1 MTESKP
7 RVIVIAGPTASNKT
21 AVGLELAEMCA
32 GEIVSADSVQI
43 YRYMDIGSA
52 KPTREERARVIHHM
66 IDVRYPD
73 EDFSAGKYVREARQR
88 TSEILHRRHLP
99 LVVGGTGLYIK
110 LLLGGIAL
118 LPAAHPEL
126 RRKLA
131 DEEQEGGKGTLF
143 KRLTKLDPLSADRIP
158 PENMAR
164 VIRALEVIELTG
176 KSLSEVQERHG
187 FRDRPYKVL
196 FICLDPGR
204 ALLYER
210 IDKRVDSMIKG
221 GLIEEV
227 SRLYALGYFREHK
240 SMQSLGYRHAGMV
253 LAGETSLGEATR
265 LMKRDTRHYAKRQV
279 TWFRSEPGVL
289 WCDPDDI
296 KGIGLKVS
304 NFLGY

>member
-1 MTESKP
+1 MGVRSSRRIQFRFIDTW
-7 RVIVIAGPTASNKT
+7 T
-21 AVGLELAEMCA
+21 
-32 GEIVSADSVQI
+32 SV
-43 YRYMDIGSA
+43 SA
-52 KPTREERARVIHHM
+52 KPTVEERSRVIHHM
-66 IDVRYPD
+66 IDVRDPN
-73 EDFSAGKYVREARQR
+73 EDFSGGDYVREARQR
-88 TSEILHRRHLP
+88 ISEILQRRHLP
-99 LVVGGTGLYIK
+99 LVVGGTGLYIR

-118 LPAAHPEL
+118 VPAAHPEL
-126 RRKLA
+126 RKKLA

-143 KRLTKLDPLSADRIP
+143 KRLKELDPVSADRIR

-164 VIRALEVIELTG
+164 VIRALEVAELTG
-176 KSLSEVQERHG
+176 KSLSEVQEEHG
-187 FRDRPYKVL
+187 FRHRSYRVL

-227 SRLYALGYFREHK
+227 CQLYARGYHRELK

-253 LAGETSLGEATR
+253 LAGETSLREATR

-296 KGIGLKVS
+296 KRIGLKVS